1 MPDKQSRELFH
12 LQRFL
17 PDLFGDEPYTLSQ
30 PNPPLPDA
38 IIQLAT
44 RRIGIEI
51 TTLVVDERLM
61 QMESSQEAI
70 LSEAQKIFE
79 QQHQLPLHVAVSFE
93 DRAIWKKRD
102 CEQMSVFLS
111 NIVTQL
117 VGKAKNLPQYQTQFD
132 IVLENIEHTHINRIS
147 VLYLKQLTIPCW
159 SPLGGFWVPNAPVE
173 EVQKIISK
181 KNQNIDGYLSGC
193 DEVWLLILET
203 GAQSSYFS
211 NFEKLLPHTFGS
223 GFAKIMIGR
232 VSKGELLMLR
242 TTPQL

>member
-93 DRAIWKKRD
+93 DRASWKKRD
-102 CEQMSVFLS
+102 CEQVSVFLS

-117 VGKAKNLPQYQTQFD
+117 VGKAKNSPQYQTQFD
-132 IVLENIEHTHINRIS
+132 IVLENIEHAHINRIS

-223 GFAKIMIGR
+223 GFAKTMIGR

>member
-38 IIQLAT
+38 IIQLAN

-61 QMESSQEAI
+61 QMESSQQAI
-70 LSEAQKIFE
+70 LSETQKIFE
-79 QQHQLPLHVAVSFE
+79 QQHQLPIHVAVSFE
-93 DRAIWKKRD
+93 NRASWKKRD
-102 CEQMSVFLS
+102 CEQVSVFLS
-111 NIVTQL
+111 NTVAQL

-147 VLYLKQLTIPCW
+147 ILYLKQLTISCW

-193 DEVWLLILET
+193 NEVWLLILET

-223 GFAKIMIGR
+223 GFAKTMIGR

>member
-1 MPDKQSRELFH
+1 MPDKQSRELFQ
-12 LQRFL
+12 LQRFI
-17 PDLFGDEPYTLSQ
+17 PSLFRDEPYTLSQ

-38 IIQLAT
+38 IIQLAN

-61 QMESSQEAI
+61 QMESSQETI

-93 DRAIWKKRD
+93 ERASWKKRD
-102 CEQMSVFLS
+102 CEQVSIFLAEAV
-111 NIVTQL
+111 NQL
-117 VGKAKNLPQYQTQFD
+117 VLNARDSPHYQTQFD
-132 IVLENIEHTHINRIS
+132 IVLEDIEHTHISRIS

-159 SPLGGFWVPNAPVE
+159 SPLGRFWVPNAPVE
-173 EVQKIISK
+173 ELQKIIRK
-181 KNQNIDGYLSGC
+181 KTQNVDGYLSGC

-211 NFEKLLPHTFGS
+211 NFEKLLLHTFES
-223 GFAKIMIGR
+223 GFAKTMIGR
-232 VSKGELLMLR
+232 ISKGELLMLK
-242 TTPQL
+242 TTSQL

>member
-38 IIQLAT
+38 IIQLAN

-61 QMESSQEAI
+61 QMESSQQAI
-70 LSEAQKIFE
+70 LSETQKIFE
-79 QQHQLPLHVAVSFE
+79 QQHQLPIHVTVSFE
-93 DRAIWKKRD
+93 DRASWKKRD
-102 CEQMSVFLS
+102 CEQVSVFLS
-111 NIVTQL
+111 NTVAQL

-147 VLYLKQLTIPCW
+147 ILYLKQLTISCW
-159 SPLGGFWVPNAPVE
+159 SPLGGFWVPNAAVE

-193 DEVWLLILET
+193 NEVWLLILET

-223 GFAKIMIGR
+223 GFAKTMIGR

>member
-1 MPDKQSRELFH
+1 MSDKQSRELFQ

-17 PDLFGDEPYTLSQ
+17 PDLFGNEPYTLSQ

-51 TTLVVDERLM
+51 TTLVVDERLI
-61 QMESSQEAI
+61 QMESSQETI

-93 DRAIWKKRD
+93 NRASWKKRD
-102 CEQMSVFLS
+102 CEQVSIFLANAVS
-111 NIVTQL
+111 QL
-117 VGKAKNLPQYQTQFD
+117 VVKAKDLPEYQTQFD
-132 IVLENIEHTHINRIS
+132 VVLEDIEHSHISGIN

-173 EVQKIISK
+173 ELQKIIRRK
-181 KNQNIDGYLSGC
+181 TQNVEGYLSGC

-211 NFEKLLPHTFGS
+211 NFEKLLLNTFES
-223 GFAKIMIGR
+223 GFAKTMIGR
-232 VSKGELLMLR
+232 VSKGELLMLK